1 MAEAIRVV
9 RVSVEDYLAA
19 ERTSSVRHE
28 YVDGELFAMGGASRA
43 HNSLATSLTRHLGNH
58 LDGGPCRIAA
68 SDMKV
73 RPAEATR
80 FYYPDLVVS
89 CNDPSEEPDEHVETH
104 PTLVIEILSEST
116 REIDRREK
124 RLVYQGIATLR
135 EYVLIEQGVPEVVVY
150 RRDGDGWL
158 RLTFGAGERAT
169 FESLGFAID
178 VDVLYRDV
186 V

>member
-19 ERTSSVRHE
+19 ERHSPVRHE
-28 YVDGELFAMGGASRA
+28 YVDGELFAVAGAGRA
-43 HNSLATSLTRHLGNH
+43 HNALAVNLTRHLANH

-73 RPAEATR
+73 RPADATR

-89 CNDPSEEPDEHVETH
+89 CNDPADEPDDHVETH
-104 PTLVIEILSEST
+104 PTLVAEILSTST
-116 REIDRREK
+116 RETDRREK
-124 RLVYQGIATLR
+124 RFVYQSIETLR
-135 EYVLIEQGVPEVVVY
+135 EYVLLEQDAREIVVY

-158 RLTFGAGERAT
+158 RLTFGAGDRVA
-169 FESLGFAID
+169 FDSLGFEID
-178 VDVLYRDV
+178 VDALYRGV